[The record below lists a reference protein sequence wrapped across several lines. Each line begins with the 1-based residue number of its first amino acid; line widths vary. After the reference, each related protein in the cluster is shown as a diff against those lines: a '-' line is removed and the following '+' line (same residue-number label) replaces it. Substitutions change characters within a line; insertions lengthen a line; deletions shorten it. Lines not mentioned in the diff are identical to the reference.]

1 MKHPVCT
8 HFTLLSQLFSCY
20 LLVCSFLICLLI
32 LPAAGQRPLEEFE
45 LCLPDGDVTVHGAV
59 GATEL
64 TNTAKTGENLM

>member
-1 MKHPVCT
+1 MYPL
-8 HFTLLSQLFSCY
+8 HFAIAIIF
-20 LLVCSFLICLLI
+20 LVFTSCSFLICLLI